1 MTQDAAADDYA
12 LRVSGYREEVAA
24 LRAGAHPAGGGT
36 ADGHTAGGVIAEARG
51 RAADG
56 QVEVT
61 AEDGR
66 LRAVELAAPLMRL
79 SEDELGDLVEQAVND
94 ALTASRRSLASSE
107 PVADLSALTGSL
119 GAVLAESKA
128 AMRRL
133 HGAIADAVATAG
145 PATGLGGDVPAN
157 VPADLLHQVMDVL
170 GTATGGT
177 PADDGG
183 DERWSGSD
191 DAGTMR
197 AEVDGSARLTRLEV
211 TRPPRRLSSA
221 ELGESVVVAVNRAL
235 EQIPPAAA
243 PQGLGSAA
251 LDARLRELQEASVR
265 QMSALTG
272 ALTGVM
278 QTIRDP
284 GR

>member
-1 MTQDAAADDYA
+1 MAQDAAADDYA
-12 LRVSGYREEVAA
+12 LRVSGYREELAA
-24 LRAGAHPAGGGT
+24 LRAGGRPAGGVT
-36 ADGHTAGGVIAEARG
+36 AEAHG

-79 SEDELGDLVEQAVND
+79 SEDELGGLVEQAVND
-94 ALTASRRSLASSE
+94 ALTASRGSLASSE

-119 GAVLAESKA
+119 GAVLAESEA

-157 VPADLLHQVMDVL
+157 GPADLLHQVMDVL

-177 PADDGG
+177 PPDDDG

-191 DAGTMR
+191 DAGTVR

-211 TRPPRRLSSA
+211 IRRPRRLSSA

-235 EQIPPAAA
+235 EEIPPVAA

-278 QTIRDP
+278 QTIREP

>member
-1 MTQDAAADDYA
+1 MAQDAAADDYA
-12 LRVSGYREEVAA
+12 LRVSGYREELAA
-24 LRAGAHPAGGGT
+24 LRAGGRPAGGVT
-36 ADGHTAGGVIAEARG
+36 AEAHG

-79 SEDELGDLVEQAVND
+79 SEDELGGLVEQAVND
-94 ALTASRRSLASSE
+94 ALTASRGSLASSE

-119 GAVLAESKA
+119 GAVLAESEA

-157 VPADLLHQVMDVL
+157 GPADLLHQVMDVL

-177 PADDGG
+177 PPDDDG

-191 DAGTMR
+191 DAGTVR

-211 TRPPRRLSSA
+211 IRPPRRLSSA

-235 EQIPPAAA
+235 EEIPPVAA

-278 QTIRDP
+278 QTIREP

>member
-1 MTQDAAADDYA
+1 MTQDAAPDDYA
-12 LRVSGYREEVAA
+12 LRVSGYREELAA
-24 LRAGAHPAGGGT
+24 LRAGVHPARGVT
-36 ADGHTAGGVIAEARG
+36 ADGHTAGGVTAEALG
-51 RAADG
+51 RSADG

-66 LRAVELAAPLMRL
+66 LRSVELAAPLMRL
-79 SEDELGDLVEQAVND
+79 SEDELGPLVEQAVND
-94 ALTASRRSLASSE
+94 ALTASRGSLASSE
-107 PVADLSALTGSL
+107 PVADLSALTRSL
-119 GAVLAESKA
+119 GAVLAESEA

-133 HGAIADAVATAG
+133 HGAIADAVAKAG

-157 VPADLLHQVMDVL
+157 GPADLLHQVMDVL

-183 DERWSGSD
+183 DGRWSGSD
-191 DAGTMR
+191 DAGTVR

-251 LDARLRELQEASVR
+251 LDARLRDLQEAGVR

-278 QTIRDP
+278 QTIREP

>member
-1 MTQDAAADDYA
+1 MTQDAAAGDYA
-12 LRVSGYREEVAA
+12 LRISGYREELAA
-24 LRAGAHPAGGGT
+24 LRVGGHPV
-36 ADGHTAGGVIAEARG
+36 GGVTAEARG

-66 LRAVELAAPLMRL
+66 LRSVELAAPLMRL
-79 SEDELGDLVEQAVND
+79 SEDELGPLVEQAVND
-94 ALTASRRSLASSE
+94 ALTASRGSLASSE

-119 GAVLAESKA
+119 GAVLAESEA

-133 HGAIADAVATAG
+133 HGAIAEAVATAG

-157 VPADLLHQVMDVL
+157 GPADLLHQVMEVL
-170 GTATGGT
+170 GTTTGGT
-177 PADDGG
+177 PPDDGG
-183 DERWSGSD
+183 DERWSGCD
-191 DAGTMR
+191 DAGTVR

-221 ELGESVVVAVNRAL
+221 DLGESVVVAVNRAL
-235 EQIPPAAA
+235 EQVPPAAA

>member
-12 LRVSGYREEVAA
+12 LRVSGYREELAA
-24 LRAGAHPAGGGT
+24 LRVGAHPAGGLT
-36 ADGHTAGGVIAEARG
+36 ADGHTAGGVTAEAHG

-79 SEDELGDLVEQAVND
+79 SEDELGPLVEQAVND
-94 ALTASRRSLASSE
+94 ALTASRGSLASSE
-107 PVADLSALTGSL
+107 PVPDLSALTGSL
-119 GAVLAESKA
+119 GAVLAESEA

-145 PATGLGGDVPAN
+145 PVTGLGGDVPAN
-157 VPADLLHQVMDVL
+157 GPADLLHQVMDVL

-177 PADDGG
+177 PPDDGG
-183 DERWSGSD
+183 DERWTGSD
-191 DAGTMR
+191 DAGTVR

-235 EQIPPAAA
+235 EHIPPAAA

-278 QTIRDP
+278 QTIREP

>member
-1 MTQDAAADDYA
+1 MTQDAAVGDYA
-12 LRVSGYREEVAA
+12 LRVSGYREELAA
-24 LRAGAHPAGGGT
+24 LRAGGHPAGGVT
-36 ADGHTAGGVIAEARG
+36 AEARG

-66 LRAVELAAPLMRL
+66 LRAVDLAAPLMRL
-79 SEDELGDLVEQAVND
+79 SEGELGGLVEQAVND
-94 ALTASRRSLASSE
+94 ALTASRGSLASSE

-119 GAVLAESKA
+119 GAVLAESEA

-133 HGAIADAVATAG
+133 HGAIAEAVATAG
-145 PATGLGGDVPAN
+145 PATGLGGDLPATG
-157 VPADLLHQVMDVL
+157 PAGLLNQVMNVL

-177 PADDGG
+177 PPDDGG
-183 DERWSGSD
+183 NERWNGSD
-191 DAGTMR
+191 DAGGVR
-197 AEVDGSARLTRLEV
+197 AEVDGSARLTRLEF

-235 EQIPPAAA
+235 EQIPPAVA
-243 PQGLGSAA
+243 PQGLGSAV

-278 QTIRDP
+278 RTIREP

>member
-12 LRVSGYREEVAA
+12 LRVSGYREELAA
-24 LRAGAHPAGGGT
+24 LRAGGHPAGGVT
-36 ADGHTAGGVIAEARG
+36 AEAHG
-51 RAADG
+51 RAAEG

-66 LRAVELAAPLMRL
+66 LRSVELAAPLMRL
-79 SEDELGDLVEQAVND
+79 SEDELGRLVEQAVND
-94 ALTASRRSLASSE
+94 ALAASRGSLASSE

-119 GAVLAESKA
+119 GAVLAESEA

-145 PATGLGGDVPAN
+145 PATGLGGDVSAN
-157 VPADLLHQVMDVL
+157 GPADLLHQVMDVL

-191 DAGTMR
+191 GAGTVR

-221 ELGESVVVAVNRAL
+221 ELGESMVVAVNRAL
-235 EQIPPAAA
+235 EQIPPGAA

-278 QTIRDP
+278 QTIREP

>member
-1 MTQDAAADDYA
+1 MTQGAAADDYA
-12 LRVSGYREEVAA
+12 LRVSGYREELAA
-24 LRAGAHPAGGGT
+24 LRAGGHPAGGVT
-36 ADGHTAGGVIAEARG
+36 AEAHG

-66 LRAVELAAPLMRL
+66 LRSVELAAPLMRL
-79 SEDELGDLVEQAVND
+79 SEDELGPLVEHAVND
-94 ALTASRRSLASSE
+94 ALTASRGSLASSE

-119 GAVLAESKA
+119 GAVLAESEA

-157 VPADLLHQVMDVL
+157 GPADLLHQVMDVL

-177 PADDGG
+177 PPDDGGG

-191 DAGTMR
+191 DAGTVR

-235 EQIPPAAA
+235 EQIPPAAP

-278 QTIRDP
+278 QTIREP

>member
-12 LRVSGYREEVAA
+12 LRVSGYREELAA
-24 LRAGAHPAGGGT
+24 LRAGAHPAGGVT
-36 ADGHTAGGVIAEARG
+36 AEAHG

-79 SEDELGDLVEQAVND
+79 SEDELGGLVEQAVND
-94 ALTASRRSLASSE
+94 ALAASRGSLASSE

-119 GAVLAESKA
+119 GAVLAESEA

-157 VPADLLHQVMDVL
+157 GPADLLHQVMDVL

-177 PADDGG
+177 PPDDGG

-191 DAGTMR
+191 DAGTVR

>member
-1 MTQDAAADDYA
+1 MTQDATADDYA
-12 LRVSGYREEVAA
+12 ARVSGYREELAA
-24 LRAGAHPAGGGT
+24 LRAGGPVAAGVT
-36 ADGHTAGGVIAEARG
+36 AEAHG

-66 LRAVELAAPLMRL
+66 LRSVELAAPLMRL
-79 SEDELGDLVEQAVND
+79 SEDELGRLVEQAVND
-94 ALTASRRSLASSE
+94 ALTASRSSLASSE
-107 PVADLSALTGSL
+107 PAPDLPALAGSL
-119 GAVLAESKA
+119 GAVLAESES

-133 HGAIADAVATAG
+133 HGAIAEAVAKAG
-145 PATGLGGDVPAN
+145 PATGLGGDLPAN
-157 VPADLLHQVMDVL
+157 GPADLLHQVMGVL
-170 GTATGGT
+170 GAATGAT
-177 PADDGG
+177 ADDGG
-183 DERWSGSD
+183 AERWSGSD
-191 DAGTMR
+191 DAGTVR

-235 EQIPPAAA
+235 EQIPQAVA
-243 PQGLGSAA
+243 PQGIGSAA

-278 QTIRDP
+278 QSIREP

>member
-12 LRVSGYREEVAA
+12 MRVSGYREELAA
-24 LRAGAHPAGGGT
+24 LRAGGHPAGDVT
-36 ADGHTAGGVIAEARG
+36 AEAQG

-66 LRAVELAAPLMRL
+66 LRSVELAAPLMRL
-79 SEDELGDLVEQAVND
+79 SEDELGRLVEHAVND
-94 ALTASRRSLASSE
+94 ALTASRSSLASGE

-119 GAVLAESKA
+119 GAVLAESES

-133 HGAIADAVATAG
+133 QGAIADAVATAG
-145 PATGLGGDVPAN
+145 PATGLGGEIPAN
-157 VPADLLHQVMDVL
+157 GPADLLHQVMDVL

-177 PADDGG
+177 LSGG
-183 DERWSGSD
+183 GEDERWSGSD
-191 DAGTMR
+191 DAGTVR
-197 AEVDGSARLTRLEV
+197 AEVDRDARLTRLEV
-211 TRPPRRLSSA
+211 ARPPRRLSSA

-235 EQIPPAAA
+235 EQIPRAAA
-243 PQGLGSAA
+243 PQGIGSAA
-251 LDARLRELQEASVR
+251 LDGRLRELQEASIR

-278 QTIRDP
+278 QSIREP

>member
-1 MTQDAAADDYA
+1 MAQDAAADDYA
-12 LRVSGYREEVAA
+12 LRVSGYREELAA
-24 LRAGAHPAGGGT
+24 LRAGGRPAGGVT
-36 ADGHTAGGVIAEARG
+36 AEAHG

-66 LRAVELAAPLMRL
+66 LRSVELAAPLMRL
-79 SEDELGDLVEQAVND
+79 SEDELGGLVEQAVND
-94 ALTASRRSLASSE
+94 ALTASRGSLASSE

-119 GAVLAESKA
+119 GAVLAESEA

-157 VPADLLHQVMDVL
+157 GPADLLHQVMDVL
-170 GTATGGT
+170 GAATGGT
-177 PADDGG
+177 PPDDGGG

-191 DAGTMR
+191 DAGTVC

-278 QTIRDP
+278 QTIREP

>member
-12 LRVSGYREEVAA
+12 ARVSGYREELAA
-24 LRAGAHPAGGGT
+24 LRAGGHPAGGVT
-36 ADGHTAGGVIAEARG
+36 AEAHG

-61 AEDGR
+61 AEDGQ
-66 LRAVELAAPLMRL
+66 LRSVELAAPLMRL
-79 SEDELGDLVEQAVND
+79 SEDELGRLVEQAVND
-94 ALTASRRSLASSE
+94 ALTASRGSLASSE
-107 PVADLSALTGSL
+107 PAPDLPALAGSL
-119 GAVLAESKA
+119 GAVLAESES

-133 HGAIADAVATAG
+133 HGTIAEAVAKAG
-145 PATGLGGDVPAN
+145 PATGLGGDLPAN
-157 VPADLLHQVMDVL
+157 GPGDLLHQVLDVL
-170 GTATGGT
+170 GAATGGT
-177 PADDGG
+177 PPDGGG

-191 DAGTMR
+191 DAGTVR
-197 AEVDGSARLTRLEV
+197 AEVDGAARLTRLEV

-235 EQIPPAAA
+235 EQIPQAAA
-243 PQGLGSAA
+243 PQGVGSAA
-251 LDARLRELQEASVR
+251 LDVRLRELQEASVR

-278 QTIRDP
+278 QTIREP

>member
-1 MTQDAAADDYA
+1 MTQDATADDYA
-12 LRVSGYREEVAA
+12 ARVSGYREELAA
-24 LRAGAHPAGGGT
+24 LRAGGHPT
-36 ADGHTAGGVIAEARG
+36 GGVTTEAHG

-56 QVEVT
+56 QVEVA

-66 LRAVELAAPLMRL
+66 LRSVELAAPLMRL
-79 SEDELGDLVEQAVND
+79 SEDELGRLVEQAVND
-94 ALTASRRSLASSE
+94 ALTASRGSLASSE
-107 PVADLSALTGSL
+107 PAPDLTALAGSL
-119 GAVLAESKA
+119 GAVLAESES

-133 HGAIADAVATAG
+133 HGAIAEAVAKAG
-145 PATGLGGDVPAN
+145 PATGLGGDLPAN
-157 VPADLLHQVMDVL
+157 GPADLLHQVMDVL

-177 PADDGG
+177 PPADGG
-183 DERWSGSD
+183 AERWSGSD
-191 DAGTMR
+191 DAGTVR
-197 AEVDGSARLTRLEV
+197 AEVDGTARLTRLEV

-221 ELGESVVVAVNRAL
+221 QLGESVVVAVNRAL

-278 QTIRDP
+278 QSIREP